1 MAAANVNAVS
11 VGIGGLVAGIGN
23 GVCCILVVG
32 LPRSRG
38 SSRRQWEIRRGSA
51 PTISTT

>member
-1 MAAANVNAVS
+1 MAAANIIAVS
-11 VGIGGLVAGIGN
+11 GGRVGRVAGIGN

-51 PTISTT
+51 PTHSAP